1 MGVGAAVQLGAFSR
15 FSGMSR
21 FYAPKVSWSGGRVC
35 LDEFEGRHASEVLR
49 LRVGDKICIFDGE
62 GRVAEGRLL
71 SASKK
76 RVEAEV
82 VSEQHEA
89 APRGRT
95 TLVQAIPKGKLFE
108 WILEKATE
116 LGAVRIVPLLTERT
130 VVQLDGAE
138 RERKREKWQRAVV
151 EACKQCGQNWLP
163 LVDEPVALA
172 AFLRTPAASD
182 ALVAS
187 LHPGAVPLREAFSG
201 VSAGDVSVFVG
212 PEGDF
217 SPQEMEWI
225 VGWGARPVS
234 LGRIVLRVETAAMYC
249 LSVLASHRQS

>member
-1 MGVGAAVQLGAFSR
+1 V
-15 FSGMSR
+15 
-21 FYAPKVSWSGGRVC
+21 
-35 LDEFEGRHASEVLR
+35 
-49 LRVGDKICIFDGE
+49 
-62 GRVAEGRLL
+62 
-71 SASKK
+71 SKK

-82 VSEQHEA
+82 VSEEWEA
-89 APRGRT
+89 APEGRT
-95 TLVQAIPKGKLFE
+95 TLVQAVPKGKLFE

-116 LGAVRIVPLLTERT
+116 LGAARIVPLLTERT

-163 LVDEPVALA
+163 VVDEPVSLPV
-172 AFLRTPAASD
+172 FLRTPAASD
-182 ALVAS
+182 AWVAS
-187 LHPGAVPLREAFSG
+187 LHPGAVPVREAFSG
-201 VSAGDVSVFVG
+201 RLAGDVSVFVG

-217 SPQEMEWI
+217 TGQEMERV

-249 LSVLASHRQS
+249 LSVLSSLRQ